1 VAQHVGQGLV
11 SMIHFDAHADTGH
24 IKFGWLE
31 VLSGTGRRRRDAR
44 DGTTWDSRQP
54 LIDDR

>member
-1 VAQHVGQGLV
+1 
-11 SMIHFDAHADTGH
+11 MIHFDAHADTGH
-24 IKFGWLE
+24 IEFGWLE
-31 VLSGTGRRRRDAR
+31 VPSGTGRRRRDAR